1 MSAIEAEGLTKRYDD
16 RLALNAVSFVVKRG
30 EIFGFLGR
38 NGAGKTTTIKILTTL
53 VRPTQGRAVVLG
65 YDLERDPLEVRK
77 RIGLVQQKLSYEF
90 SLPMEKQL
98 EVYGRLWGHSKE
110 ESQSRAASLI
120 EKFGLEESRGKLA
133 VQMSIG
139 QRRRMQIV
147 RELMHEMDLLFL
159 DEATTGLDVQTR
171 RMTLDYFRDRAE
183 NGLTIFLTTHI
194 LQEVESLCDRVAII
208 DQGKIVAIDS
218 VKSLKSRYS
227 KTRTL
232 QLSCTPAEE
241 AWSIISKLGV
251 ADPATTLSRESSNI
265 CLKIPADESE
275 RVLSEVVVSLVKHG
289 VSISNVSITEPSLED
304 VFVDITT
311 GTGKE

>member
-1 MSAIEAEGLTKRYDD
+1 MDAIEVEGITKRYDD
-16 RLALNAVSFVVKRG
+16 KLALDAVSFVVKRG

-53 VRPTQGRAVVLG
+53 VRPTQGRGVVLG
-65 YDLERDPLEVRK
+65 YDLEVDPLEVRK

-98 EVYGRLWGHSKE
+98 EVYGRLWGHTKE
-110 ESQSRAASLI
+110 ESKSRAASLI
-120 EKFGLEESRGKLA
+120 ERFGLEESRGKLA

-171 RMTLDYFRDRAE
+171 RMTLDYFRDKAAK
-183 NGLTIFLTTHI
+183 GLTIFLTTHI

-208 DQGKIVAIDS
+208 DHGRIVAMDS
-218 VKSLKSRYS
+218 VKALKIKYS

-232 QLSCTPAEE
+232 QFSCTPAEE
-241 AWSIISKLGV
+241 AWSIVNKLGF
-251 ADPATTLSRESSNI
+251 ADPAATLTREGSNI
-265 CLKIPADESE
+265 SLKIRAEESE
-275 RVLSEVVVSLVKHG
+275 RILSEVIVSLVKQG
-289 VSISNVSITEPSLED
+289 VSISNVSVTDPSLED
-304 VFVDITT
+304 VFVDITR
-311 GTGKE
+311 GADKE